1 MATDLA
7 SVKREVVEQA
17 SYMGGGDGIWNVMRT
32 NINNV
37 RQRKETNVGFAKIK
51 GKLTSRIGAPVRF
64 GTPKDVGAKGGT
76 PGFGRI
82 VDEVWATPERNT
94 SPERKPE
101 NKDDWGDYSLCAQLI
116 KWGENNHSI
125 RLAYYRR
132 RAGEDWWEFAAQMT
146 VNSDWRT
153 IKALLERTLAKTGWF
168 SDSPIIQ

>member
-1 MATDLA
+1 
-7 SVKREVVEQA
+7 
-17 SYMGGGDGIWNVMRT
+17 MRA

-37 RQRKETNVGFAKIK
+37 QQRKETHMSFAKIK
-51 GKLTSRIGAPVRF
+51 GNLTSRIGRQVGF
-64 GTPKDVGAKGGT
+64 GAPKDVGAKGGT
-76 PGFGRI
+76 PISGII
-82 VDEVWATPERNT
+82 VDEVWATPEINT
-94 SPERKPE
+94 SPAKKPE

-132 RAGEDWWEFAAQMT
+132 RAGEDHWEYAAQMT

-168 SDSPIIQ
+168 SDSPMIQ